1 MNTEIQVNSSNIQN
15 ILIALVLI
23 SAIIYGFIEF
33 RKVNIRVQELENK
46 LKNIEEGF
54 STSMSDGD
62 ETQQYPPEFYQMM
75 AQQEMMQE
83 QKEQQGQQRQSDEQP
98 VDKEQQNEVLNTIV
112 EEQVE
117 EVNDEQQTIK
127 RFDVSNKRV
136 LSMINNDVEVSKKGN
151 NESIEDITDI
161 PDDDASAPAT
171 AAPAAAAPAAAAPA
185 AAAPAAAPA
194 ADTAAMSNE
203 IDISEPLLEV
213 SSDIMNQYKDST
225 IKELKDKLTELGL
238 STTGSKTKLVQ
249 RLAENQ
255 N

>member
-33 RKVNIRVQELENK
+33 RKVNMRVQELENK

-75 AQQEMMQE
+75 AQQEMMQG
-83 QKEQQGQQRQSDEQP
+83 QKEQQEQPDEQP

-151 NESIEDITDI
+151 NESIEDITDT
-161 PDDDASAPAT
+161 DDA
-171 AAPAAAAPAAAAPA
+171 AASAAAAPA

-194 ADTAAMSNE
+194 AAAPNE

>member
-33 RKVNIRVQELENK
+33 RKVNLRVQELENK

-54 STSMSDGD
+54 TNSMGGDDG
-62 ETQQYPPEFYQMM
+62 ETQGYPPEFYQMM
-75 AQQEMMQE
+75 AQQEMMQA
-83 QKEQQGQQRQSDEQP
+83 QKEQPTQEEQP
-98 VDKEQQNEVLNTIV
+98 EDKEQQNEILNTIV
-112 EEQVE
+112 EVE
-117 EVNDEQQTIK
+117 AVNDGQQTIK

-136 LSMINNDVEVSKKGN
+136 LSMINNDVEVSKEEN
-151 NESIEDITDI
+151 NESIEDITDM
-161 PDDDASAPAT
+161 PS
-171 AAPAAAAPAAAAPA
+171 PAAVP
-185 AAAPAAAPA
+185 
-194 ADTAAMSNE
+194 NE